1 MVVVEENYY
10 YISFS
15 FHDQNNTKN
24 LGFKY
29 YSGSEY
35 FLKFLVCWELLIVY
49 NFEI

>member
-24 LGFKY
+24 LGL
-29 YSGSEY
+29 SIIQVHNI
-35 FLKFLVCWELLIVY
+35 FL
-49 NFEI
+49 NS